1 MRKFRSWKLYLPP
14 YDFLPEVPFLWV
26 VTQYSLD
33 GVHDTYQCLYIEA
46 RMHMLFCHQ
55 PTFQSCAFNE
65 VDVVQ
70 TNNTTQSFTKQEQL
84 LMLFSM
90 HFCTKDL

>member
-1 MRKFRSWKLYLPP
+1 
-14 YDFLPEVPFLWV
+14 
-26 VTQYSLD
+26 
-33 GVHDTYQCLYIEA
+33 
-46 RMHMLFCHQ
+46 MLFCHQ

-70 TNNTTQSFTKQEQL
+70 TKNTTQSFTKQEQL

-90 HFCTKDL
+90 HFCTKDLQKILLLVALFAVFDWRQKPGGSSKGIFSLL

>member
-33 GVHDTYQCLYIEA
+33 GVHDTNAY
-46 RMHMLFCHQ
+46 MLFCHQ

-70 TNNTTQSFTKQEQL
+70 TKNTTQSFTKQEQL

>member
-1 MRKFRSWKLYLPP
+1 
-14 YDFLPEVPFLWV
+14 
-26 VTQYSLD
+26 
-33 GVHDTYQCLYIEA
+33 
-46 RMHMLFCHQ
+46 MLFCHQ

-70 TNNTTQSFTKQEQL
+70 TKNTTQSFTKQEQL